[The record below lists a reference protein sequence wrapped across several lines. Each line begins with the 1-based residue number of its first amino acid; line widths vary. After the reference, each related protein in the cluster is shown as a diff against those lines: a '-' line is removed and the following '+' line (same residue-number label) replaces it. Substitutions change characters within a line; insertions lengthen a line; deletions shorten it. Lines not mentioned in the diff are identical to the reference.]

1 MTAHV
6 AARGFGMKA
15 ARETHAFSE
24 DDNGG
29 VVSGFLV
36 LEDCGTLDEVR
47 VAPFALIV
55 RGIRRGMT
63 MQIVIKRKKLQ
74 RRELLAVLAASPL
87 LAGQAARALEPGVRQ
102 GKIKQSV
109 MPQVW
114 GNLGLGIE
122 ERCEVLA
129 ALGFAGM
136 DLPSAEDIPILE
148 DYGLTPALM
157 VGTGTS
163 FEDGLIRRE
172 LHDQIEE
179 ATHAGIDLCAEVG
192 CPNLIALPGERRGM
206 SREEGADHAVEIL
219 SRVAPYAEQ
228 KGVILCT
235 EITNSKVAA
244 DNRTDQVFDDIHWGF
259 DVCRRTGSPNV
270 KVLYDIY
277 HVQIS
282 NGDVVRTMRDNL
294 DLICHVHVAGVPSRG
309 ELDVSELNYRYIA
322 RQIVDMG
329 YDGFVTQEY
338 RPSPGRNPLISLAV
352 GYDILTVT

>member
-1 MTAHV
+1 MHI
-6 AARGFGMKA
+6 
-15 ARETHAFSE
+15 
-24 DDNGG
+24 
-29 VVSGFLV
+29 
-36 LEDCGTLDEVR
+36 
-47 VAPFALIV
+47 IV
-55 RGIRRGMT
+55 
-63 MQIVIKRKKLQ
+63 KNPKLQ
-74 RRELLAVLAASPL
+74 RRKLLAVLAASPL
-87 LAGQAARALEPGVRQ
+87 LAAQTARALEPGIRQ
-102 GKIKQSV
+102 GKLKQSV
-109 MPQVW
+109 MFQVW
-114 GNLGLGIE
+114 GDLNLSLE

-136 DLPSAEDIPILE
+136 DLPQPDQIPVLQ
-148 DYGLTPALM
+148 DYGLTPTLM
-157 VGTGTS
+157 TGTGTS
-163 FEDGLIRRE
+163 FQDGLIRKE

-179 ATHAGIDLCAEVG
+179 ATRTGIDVCARGG

-228 KGVILCT
+228 KGVNVCM

-259 DVCRRTGSPNV
+259 DVCRRTGSPNI

-277 HVQIS
+277 HVQIA

-294 DLICHVHVAGVPSRG
+294 NLICHVHVAGVPSRA
-309 ELDVSELNYRYIA
+309 ELDKSELDYRYIA
-322 RQIVDMG
+322 HEMVDMG
-329 YDGFVTQEY
+329 YDGFVAQEY